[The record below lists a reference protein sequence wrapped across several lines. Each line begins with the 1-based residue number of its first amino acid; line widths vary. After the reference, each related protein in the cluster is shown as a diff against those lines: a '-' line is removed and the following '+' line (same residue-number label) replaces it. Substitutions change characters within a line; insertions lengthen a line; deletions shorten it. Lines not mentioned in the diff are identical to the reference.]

1 MALHASPSVA
11 GTYNNYQNKR
21 AAKSAIFGYG
31 VLINVEADSEE
42 EAKEEI
48 VDTSWDECLMDVVFD
63 VVNLE
68 EEE

>member
-1 MALHASPSVA
+1 MEKKK
-11 GTYNNYQNKR
+11 NKYTVYMTHYYR
-21 AAKSAIFGYG
+21 FE
-31 VLINVEADSEE
+31 NVEADSEE